1 MELKDYIKETITQ
14 ITMGIKESQEELK
27 DTGAVIVPK
36 LTIARNERTIMSN
49 DHTSSQQVN
58 EIKFK
63 VGITLGGE
71 KGEKGGISVLTGF
84 LSAGG
89 QISNIESTQSVSSI
103 EFTIPIVFPHGN
115 NPEKKGLPP
124 I

>member
-49 DHTSSQQVN
+49 DHTSSQQYFHMVTILKKRGYLLS
-58 EIKFK
+58 EI
-63 VGITLGGE
+63 
-71 KGEKGGISVLTGF
+71 
-84 LSAGG
+84 
-89 QISNIESTQSVSSI
+89 
-103 EFTIPIVFPHGN
+103 
-115 NPEKKGLPP
+115 
-124 I
+124 